1 MKRIALILSMA
12 ALAVC
17 AEAQTAP
24 KSSSHEVPAKPQTS
38 AATAFKSSASATAS
52 EPWIRLPPGVPRV
65 VHGPV
70 RVPFSLRYEDIKVGA
85 GPEGEPNKVW
95 HIKYTGWRAADGVQF
110 DTWADHKQFVIKDGK
125 PEMGPD
131 GKPVDGRCRSRSPIP
146 QGVGRVIPGFDWGLA
161 GMRIGG
167 KRRIFIPWQLAYG
180 THEIPDRPDHPGHS
194 GQVRP
199 HLRRGTRRRDR
210 HAAAASHDAG
220 NPAAHW
226 RKRAA
231 QRKSGRARS
240 SGRARAT
247 GAASATCCAA
257 TKVSRVPRSRF

>member
-1 MKRIALILSMA
+1 MKRIALILSIA

-24 KSSSHEVPAKPQTS
+24 KSSATNSAKPRTS
-38 AATAFKSSASATAS
+38 ATTVSKSSANATAS

-95 HIKYTGWRAADGVQF
+95 HIKYTGWRASDGVQF

-131 GKPVDGRCRSRSPIP
+131 GKPVMGDAEPLAIP

-180 THEIPDRPDHPGHS
+180 THEIPDRPDHPGIPAKSDLIFDVELVDVTDMPAPHPMMPGIPPHTGAS
-194 GQVRP
+194 GQP
-199 HLRRGTRRRDR
+199 N
-210 HAAAASHDAG
+210 G
-220 NPAAHW
+220 NPAAPAHPAEPAQQAPPAQP
-226 RKRAA
+226 AA
-231 QRKSGRARS
+231 PQPK
-240 SGRARAT
+240 
-247 GAASATCCAA
+247 
-257 TKVSRVPRSRF
+257 